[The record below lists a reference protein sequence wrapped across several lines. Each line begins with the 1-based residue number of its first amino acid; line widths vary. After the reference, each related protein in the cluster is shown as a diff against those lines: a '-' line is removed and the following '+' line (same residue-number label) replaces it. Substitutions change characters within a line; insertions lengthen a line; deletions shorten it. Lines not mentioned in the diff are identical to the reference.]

1 MEYWAAPQPFRASMK
16 KNYTCWE
23 KKKKG
28 EKGEG
33 RKGFLIWLHKQSTN
47 CIQVPS
53 WQQLGNIVRFS
64 YHKHDRFHCDF
75 SFFIIG
81 NICVVPG
88 LFYLYL
94 LKYWSL
100 LSFNSYFFLLLTL
113 SSVFNACTLLL
124 RESQIDINKWEFFEF
139 LFMSDKPFFKFVC
152 LLSPSPLLFG
162 TKSLQYYFLGM
173 ESLKAFCKLDADK

>member
-23 KKKKG
+23 KKKKKKG

-100 LSFNSYFFLLLTL
+100 LSLNSYFFLLLTL

-124 RESQIDINKWEFFEF
+124 RESQIDIKKWEFFEF
-139 LFMSDKPFFKFVC
+139 LFMSDKPFF
-152 LLSPSPLLFG
+152 
-162 TKSLQYYFLGM
+162 
-173 ESLKAFCKLDADK
+173 